1 MIDPNK
7 YLTEFLGTLL
17 LLTCIL
23 ASGGN
28 FAIVGAALATSVY
41 FAGSVS
47 GGHINPAVS
56 IAMFVNNKLKIEDL
70 FGYIFAQVSGGVSAV
85 YLYNAVMKI

>member
-1 MIDPNK
+1 MNPNK
-7 YLTEFLGTLL
+7 YLIEFLGTLL

-56 IAMFVNNKLKIEDL
+56 IAMFVNKKLSLNDL
-70 FGYIFAQVSGGVSAV
+70 IAYIASQITGGVSAV
-85 YLYNAVMKI
+85 YLYNAVISM